1 VTLFDRAEPSSA
13 NLYQAEHAALLAFD
27 YMRLTQR
34 HLIGP
39 HPKPAA
45 FAKKLYEAP
54 FVVLAH
60 DNAPDPVF
68 FYANLAAQTLFEMGW
83 AEITASPSRF
93 SAEPL
98 AQAARQELLDR
109 VTRDGFID
117 DYEGVRVS
125 KSGQRFHISQ
135 ATVWNLYK
143 SDQRI
148 GQAATFA
155 HWTLL

>member
-1 VTLFDRAEPSSA
+1 
-13 NLYQAEHAALLAFD
+13 
-27 YMRLTQR
+27 
-34 HLIGP
+34 
-39 HPKPAA
+39 
-45 FAKKLYEAP
+45 
-54 FVVLAH
+54 
-60 DNAPDPVF
+60 
-68 FYANLAAQTLFEMGW
+68 MGW